1 MFGHGLSPLDQTSV
15 DRAVAFLL
23 LSLLKLFLCPLY
35 LALKLLVEPMYVFSF
50 PSTLMVA
57 LYTTGFWQAP
67 CTGHW
72 VFTRQLQGASVGV
85 WVLHS
90 TFLLCVWSIARMFF
104 VQLYDSFMVFL
115 LHTL

>member
-1 MFGHGLSPLDQTSV
+1 MAGDFLFLSQTEFTIKLPGPIGGTTLTISQLMLGHGLSPLFQTSV
-15 DRAVAFLL
+15 DNVVAFLL

-35 LALKLLVEPMYVFSF
+35 LALKLFVEPMYVFSF

-72 VFTRQLQGASVGV
+72 SFTVCYIL
-85 WVLHS
+85 
-90 TFLLCVWSIARMFF
+90 
-104 VQLYDSFMVFL
+104 
-115 LHTL
+115 TLKVIL